1 MQTSPTGP
9 YILLRVFSLV
19 LRARDVL
26 REDRPRESEM
36 SSQRRAEGSDGLL
49 LEKALPRR
57 AEGRRD
63 RREVHVVFL
72 GIMLRSYQR
81 GTEGQLPEDCFSLGL
96 QLGRPIGLTHK
107 RPLGLLHSKSFDI
120 PIDSQ
125 RVFS

>member
-1 MQTSPTGP
+1 
-9 YILLRVFSLV
+9 
-19 LRARDVL
+19 
-26 REDRPRESEM
+26 M
-36 SSQRRAEGSDGLL
+36 SSPRRAEGSDGLL
-49 LEKALPRR
+49 LEKEISFPRR

-63 RREVHVVFL
+63 RREGHVVFL
-72 GIMLRSYQR
+72 ERMLMSYQR
-81 GTEGQLPEDCFSLGL
+81 GTEGLLPEDCFSSGL